1 MHDSKEIMLS
11 GLHIYSSC
19 SDKEALA
26 DCPLGD
32 WLLGGDIW
40 YRMGWSVQEREHGG
54 SWNCQFLGREMAAG
68 EKSNSEIVLP
78 IFCSFLFILYPLIVA
93 AGPFLTVAFVAVV
106 NVSQCHGD
114 EG

>member
-1 MHDSKEIMLS
+1 
-11 GLHIYSSC
+11 
-19 SDKEALA
+19 
-26 DCPLGD
+26 
-32 WLLGGDIW
+32 
-40 YRMGWSVQEREHGG
+40 
-54 SWNCQFLGREMAAG
+54 MAAG
-68 EKSNSEIVLP
+68 EKSNSEMVLP